1 MKRWLVFLVAVGAI
15 ACVVMGVHI
24 VREKRAL
31 RELAQREREV
41 AYQAALRSY
50 SDVITPG
57 MTRKEVEDYLG
68 ARNVSFRQMCC
79 VDRKEFSKDVYD
91 DLTKIGEE
99 DAPWVCNE
107 KNIYIA
113 FQFRGTQT
121 HERESRAEA
130 SDRLSSV
137 SLYRS
142 LEGCP

>member
-15 ACVVMGVHI
+15 ACVVMGIRI
-24 VREKRAL
+24 VREKRAR
-31 RELAQREREV
+31 REQAQREREIV
-41 AYQAALRSY
+41 YQAALRSY

-57 MTRKEVEDYLG
+57 ITRKEVEDYLR

-79 VDRKEFSKDVYD
+79 VDRKEFSKNIYD
-91 DLTKIGEE
+91 DLAKIAQE
-99 DAPWVCNE
+99 DPPWVCNE

-113 FQFRGTQT
+113 FQFRGTHT
-121 HERESRAEA
+121 DEKGWRAEA
-130 SDRLSSV
+130 SDRLSAL